1 MKGLLIDV
9 HNAKI
14 QEVEVS
20 ELDDYYKWIGCENID
35 ITSRKVVEFMILFAM
50 TKDFFMSQC
59 WYLLLILNRMQ
70 C

>member
-35 ITSRKVVEFMILFAM
+35 ITSRKVGGRIYKVCQEHP
-50 TKDFFMSQC
+50 
-59 WYLLLILNRMQ
+59 
-70 C
+70 

>member
-20 ELDDYYKWIGCENID
+20 ELDDYTERCV
-35 ITSRKVVEFMILFAM
+35 T
-50 TKDFFMSQC
+50 C
-59 WYLLLILNRMQ
+59 
-70 C
+70 